1 MCVTLCLSYTTQAT
15 PPVVPMSHIEEPVR
29 TPMRPPLPQEVDDS
43 PNKGYE
49 AAEPDDE
56 LTYDTAENVGPVES
70 QDIYDDVN
78 EQPAYPTDESN
89 YDEIG
94 ETLQGMQLQ
103 EATPQ
108 GMLFSEET
116 RGFLIIRLFSSDRRY
131 LR

>member
-1 MCVTLCLSYTTQAT
+1 MV
-15 PPVVPMSHIEEPVR
+15 PVSHIEEAVR

-43 PNKGYE
+43 PSKGYE
-49 AAEPDDE
+49 AAEPDDDDD

-70 QDIYDDVN
+70 QDIYDDVTQ
-78 EQPAYPTDESN
+78 QPGYPPDESA

-94 ETLQGMQLQ
+94 DTLQGMQVQ

-108 GMLFSEET
+108 GIVFSGKT
-116 RGFLIIRLFSSDRRY
+116 RDFLIIRLFSSDRGY